1 MMAYIEEL
9 ETIPTL
15 RVLLV
20 TNIMDKRF
28 FKNVSALAG
37 VIISTIFTI
46 VPEEVFNFKL
56 INYEWSE
63 TTIIIVNRLIA
74 CFCSFIFAI
83 IVILIYRSV
92 NRSVTISDKTF
103 SIKVQYKNLIK
114 IKRGKKVISFDECF
128 SSNVGDRPED
138 IKPESLCGQYLRRH
152 PIDDM
157 KALIQ
162 ATGLQPNG
170 VSLYQNKDAYK
181 PGTIIPRGKYFLMSF
196 AKLDEKGL
204 GRLSYDEYLD
214 CLNTLWEQID
224 CYHGT
229 DDVYIPILG
238 SGITR
243 IGKELSQQDL
253 LDIMVASYRLSP
265 KKMKKP
271 FTLHIVCKRHD
282 DFSLNHVFGVV

>member
-9 ETIPTL
+9 ETISTL

-162 ATGLQPNG
+162 ATGLQQL
-170 VSLYQNKDAYK
+170 V
-181 PGTIIPRGKYFLMSF
+181 LM
-196 AKLDEKGL
+196 
-204 GRLSYDEYLD
+204 
-214 CLNTLWEQID
+214 Q
-224 CYHGT
+224 H
-229 DDVYIPILG
+229 IL
-238 SGITR
+238 
-243 IGKELSQQDL
+243 
-253 LDIMVASYRLSP
+253 
-265 KKMKKP
+265 
-271 FTLHIVCKRHD
+271 H
-282 DFSLNHVFGVV
+282 